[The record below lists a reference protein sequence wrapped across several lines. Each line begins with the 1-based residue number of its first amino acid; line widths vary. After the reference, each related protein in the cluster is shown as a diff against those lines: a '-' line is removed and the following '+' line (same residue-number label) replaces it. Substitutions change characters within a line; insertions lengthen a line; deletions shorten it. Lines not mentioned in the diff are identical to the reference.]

1 MSVANL
7 CTLCEYCIPFVKK
20 GGYFISYKSGGS
32 EAEAAA
38 AGTAVRILGGEKPE
52 TVSFLLPGTD
62 IGRNFYVIRKK
73 APTPVKYPRKA
84 GLPAKEPIH

>member
-1 MSVANL
+1 MCSSDL
-7 CTLCEYCIPFVKK
+7 
-20 GGYFISYKSGGS
+20 

-73 APTPVKYPRKA
+73 APTPAKYPRKA